1 MKPERGLDHGL
12 RTATTEDCPQL
23 PRGVTTKTSVDVV
36 LRFDMES
43 GFKGREALTSTRIW
57 VRWEHARL

>member
-12 RTATTEDCPQL
+12 RTATIEYCSQL
-23 PRGVTTKTSVDVV
+23 PKGGTTKTSVDVV
-36 LRFDMES
+36 LTFDMES
-43 GFKGREALTSTRIW
+43 SFKGREALTSTRIW